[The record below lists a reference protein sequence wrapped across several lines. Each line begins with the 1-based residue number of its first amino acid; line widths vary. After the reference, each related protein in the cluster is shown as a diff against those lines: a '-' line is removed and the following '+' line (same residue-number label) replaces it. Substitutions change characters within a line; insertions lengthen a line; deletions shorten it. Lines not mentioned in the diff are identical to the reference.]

1 MVPEPR
7 SIYAVRFFQLAVFLL
22 VAAAGLALTLLKL
35 IPPVATEPANRFSPA
50 FGVST
55 WLLLI
60 GSGCMS
66 RAIKSVKRERQY
78 PFRRWLVFAL
88 TSGTLFVSFQT
99 YALTSLIRRHSL
111 DDATSDAAAFVA
123 VIAALHAM
131 HFIVALLF
139 LSYATVQAFA
149 DRYDHEY
156 YWGIRFCAWFWHAL
170 GIVWAAILVVMLIA
184 RFYS

>member
-7 SIYAVRFFQLAVFLL
+7 SIYALRFFQLAVVLL
-22 VAAAGLALTLLKL
+22 TTAAGLALILLKL
-35 IPPVATEPANRFSPA
+35 IPPVVTEPSNRFSPA

-60 GSGCMS
+60 GSGCLF
-66 RAIKSVKRERQY
+66 RAIESVRRERQY
-78 PFRRWLVFAL
+78 SFRRWLVFAL
-88 TSGTLFVSFQT
+88 TSGTLFVTFQT
-99 YALTSLIRRHSL
+99 YALTCLIRRHSL
-111 DDATSDAAAFVA
+111 HDATSDAAAFVA

-139 LSYATVQAFA
+139 LTYATVQAFA

-184 RFYS
+184 RFYA

>member
-7 SIYAVRFFQLAVFLL
+7 SIYALRFFQLAVLLL
-22 VAAAGLALTLLKL
+22 VAAAGIALTMLKL
-35 IPPVATEPANRFSPA
+35 FPPVSAEPSNRFSPA
-50 FGVST
+50 FGIST

-66 RAIKSVKRERQY
+66 RAIESVRRERQY

-88 TSGTLFVSFQT
+88 ASGTLFVASQT

-111 DDATSDAAAFVA
+111 NDATSDAAAFVA
-123 VIAALHAM
+123 VVAALHAM

-170 GIVWAAILVVMLIA
+170 GIVWAAILFVMLIA
-184 RFYS
+184 RFYA

>member
-1 MVPEPR
+1 VVPEPR
-7 SIYAVRFFQLAVFLL
+7 SLYAVRFFQLAVFLL
-22 VAAAGLALTLLKL
+22 VAAAVIALTLLKL
-35 IPPVATEPANRFSPA
+35 IPPVSTEPANRFSSA
-50 FGVST
+50 FAIST
-55 WLLLI
+55 SLLLI

-66 RAIKSVKRERQY
+66 RAIRSVRYERQY

-88 TSGTLFVSFQT
+88 ISGTLFVSSQT
-99 YALTSLIRRHSL
+99 YALTSLIRRSSL

-131 HFIVALLF
+131 HFIIALLF

-156 YWGIRFCAWFWHAL
+156 YWGITFCAWFWHAL
-170 GIVWAAILVVMLIA
+170 GIVWGAILVVMLIA
-184 RFYS
+184 RFYA